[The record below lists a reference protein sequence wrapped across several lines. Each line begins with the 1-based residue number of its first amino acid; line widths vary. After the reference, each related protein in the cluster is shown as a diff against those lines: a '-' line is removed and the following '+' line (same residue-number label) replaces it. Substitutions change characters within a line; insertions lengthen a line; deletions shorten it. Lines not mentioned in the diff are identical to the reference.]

1 MPVAN
6 TTTQY
11 GAVAKTFHWLTA
23 LGILAVIPLGI
34 IANDLPYDT
43 AEQLADKAWLFSLHK
58 TIGVTLF
65 FVALA
70 RILWALSQPK
80 PAPLHPD
87 RRTETLLAEIVHW
100 LLYGSLVLVPLSGWV
115 HHAATEGF
123 APIWWP
129 FGQNLPLVP
138 ESLAV
143 SEIAAGMHIVFE
155 RVLILS
161 LALHIAGAVKHAVI
175 DKDDTLARMLPG
187 RRVAQA
193 PLVKRHGKLMPPVLA
208 VTVWAAAIGTGNML
222 GVFHDG
228 QAIAAEAPAL
238 QEVDSDWAVTEGSLA
253 LTVRQMGSEV
263 SGSFADWTA
272 DISFDETVSS
282 GVAGSVDVEI
292 AIQSLT
298 LGSVTQQAMG
308 PDYFASTQFPTARF
322 SADILTTENGHVAE
336 GTLTLRGVEEPVSLP
351 FDLTLDG
358 DTARVQ
364 GTTVLD
370 RRAFDIGAG
379 MTDQGQ
385 LGFEVSVTVD
395 LVATRGG
402 TPDN

>member
-6 TTTQY
+6 TTAQY

-100 LLYGSLVLVPLSGWV
+100 LLYGSLVLVPLSGWI

-143 SEIAAGMHIVFE
+143 SEIAAGTHIVFE

-161 LALHIAGAVKHAVI
+161 LALHVAGAIKHAVI

-187 RRVAQA
+187 RRVGQA
-193 PLVKRHGKLMPPVLA
+193 PVAKRHRKLIPPVLA

-238 QEVDSDWAVTEGSLA
+238 QEVDSDWAVTEGSLG
-253 LTVRQMGSEV
+253 LTVRQMGSDV

-292 AIQSLT
+292 AIQSLA

-322 SADILTTENGHVAE
+322 NADILTTENGHVAE

-351 FDLTLDG
+351 FNLTLDG

-395 LVATRGG
+395 LVATRGD